1 MSLFYIAASS
11 STDCLFN
18 TAIFVRRLHL
28 LNKLVENKGI
38 THANKEKSFLI
49 YVPIKTTVFLTNYS
63 EFKSNEN

>member
-38 THANKEKSFLI
+38 THANKEKIISHPCSHKKDSL
-49 YVPIKTTVFLTNYS
+49 P
-63 EFKSNEN
+63 NELF